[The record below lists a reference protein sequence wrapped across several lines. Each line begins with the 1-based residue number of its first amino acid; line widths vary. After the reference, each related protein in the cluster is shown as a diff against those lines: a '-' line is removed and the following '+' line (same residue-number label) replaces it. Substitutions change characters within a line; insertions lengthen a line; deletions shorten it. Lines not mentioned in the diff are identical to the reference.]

1 MIKHIVIPTL
11 GRMDK
16 QVTYNSFPQKYK
28 DITTFVVQD
37 HEYDEMEKRYPGKVL
52 RLPVEINRI
61 APTREWIF
69 NHFRNDRHFVFDDD
83 LEFVVKEPNPGVG
96 TKWLSRKFTE
106 QDFDDAFNLCN
117 DWMDDGIVYGGFLPA
132 WIIPDIK
139 QWPTR
144 ECQRVMTNVF
154 YNGPKVPDGIEWNRV
169 AAAEDLDVNL
179 QLLTRG
185 FKNRISAKYMVTCS
199 ETNAAG
205 GCSTWR
211 TLQVHNDA
219 QKLLAELW
227 PDFIK
232 LSEKA
237 VPNGPWKGQI
247 KYTTTIQHK
256 KAYQSSQKPT
266 DTLESFFD

>member
-1 MIKHIVIPTL
+1 MIQHIVIPTL

-28 DITTFVVQD
+28 DITTFVVQE
-37 HEYDEMEKRYPGKVL
+37 HEYAEMDKRYPGKVL
-52 RLPVEINRI
+52 SLPAEINRI
-61 APTREWIF
+61 APTREWIHK
-69 NHFRNDRHFVFDDD
+69 HFRNARHFVFDDD
-83 LEFVVKEPNPGVG
+83 LEFVVKEPNPGEG

-106 QDFDDAFNLCN
+106 HDFDDAFDLC
-117 DWMDDGIVYGGFLPA
+117 DSWMDDGIIYGGFLPA
-132 WIIPDIK
+132 WIIPDVN

-154 YNGPKVPDGIEWNRV
+154 YDGPKVPDGIEWNRV
-169 AAAEDLDVNL
+169 AAAEDFDVNL

-219 QKLLAELW
+219 QKQLAELW
-227 PDFIK
+227 PAFIK
-232 LSEKA
+232 LSEKT
-237 VPNGPWKGQI
+237 VPNGPWKGQV

-266 DTLESFFD
+266 ETLESFFD